1 MTNQPAQGAPIHSS
15 PITHHLS
22 RFLVVLVCVLLAGA
36 CAKMSGIGVTT
47 LKSPNFADLQ
57 GYLLR
62 NRPDLD
68 QFRSRG
74 PFPVSIQLDHEIRVS
89 AQERVMADR
98 YLSASGDKAPLV
110 IFLHGHDNTKEDH
123 AYQAFHVASW
133 GMHSLSVQLPNT
145 GPWSANGRT
154 PSPTSPIW

>member
-1 MTNQPAQGAPIHSS
+1 MYKQPGAYAPITHHSS
-15 PITHHLS
+15 PITL
-22 RFLVVLVCVLLAGA
+22 LVLALVLLAGG

-47 LKSPNFADLQ
+47 LKSANLADLQ

-74 PFPVSIQLDHEIRVS
+74 PFAVSIQLDHEIRVS

-98 YLSASGDKAPLV
+98 YLSAL
-110 IFLHGHDNTKEDH
+110 
-123 AYQAFHVASW
+123 
-133 GMHSLSVQLPNT
+133 
-145 GPWSANGRT
+145 R
-154 PSPTSPIW
+154 